1 MDQLTENSNATL
13 KLEKTISS
21 NLSKKPRL
29 SIVSK
34 DEDKELKLRS
44 NEIDKNLTNI
54 RFNDHYNSSKFNES
68 NKSDLNSLYD
78 IKEQDHLLDQD
89 FIINNDK
96 YFYFCKFCRIT
107 IGNDSIFNL
116 LYNF

>member
-34 DEDKELKLRS
+34 DHRDV
-44 NEIDKNLTNI
+44 NL
-54 RFNDHYNSSKFNES
+54 
-68 NKSDLNSLYD
+68 
-78 IKEQDHLLDQD
+78 
-89 FIINNDK
+89 
-96 YFYFCKFCRIT
+96 
-107 IGNDSIFNL
+107 
-116 LYNF
+116 